1 MPEVF
6 TTGFLVDFL
15 EWACIKAITP
25 YLDSPE
31 EQTLGSHINVSHQA
45 ATPIGLEVTAIVE
58 LVEID
63 WKKLTFN
70 VQAHDDID
78 LISTG
83 RHERF
88 IINRLKFDDKLNL
101 KRNCKLIWFNKFFIR
116 SYSYDFTFP
125 VSSRVFKIFLI
136 LSILYLNLAVLN

>member
-6 TTGFLVDFL
+6 ATGFLVDFL

-63 WKKLTFN
+63 
-70 VQAHDDID
+70 
-78 LISTG
+78 
-83 RHERF
+83 
-88 IINRLKFDDKLNL
+88 
-101 KRNCKLIWFNKFFIR
+101 
-116 SYSYDFTFP
+116 
-125 VSSRVFKIFLI
+125 
-136 LSILYLNLAVLN
+136 